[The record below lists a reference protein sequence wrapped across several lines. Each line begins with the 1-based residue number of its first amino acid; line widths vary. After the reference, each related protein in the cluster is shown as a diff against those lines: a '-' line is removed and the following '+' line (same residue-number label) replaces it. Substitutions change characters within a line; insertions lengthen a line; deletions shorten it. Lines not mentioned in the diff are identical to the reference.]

1 MFTSGRNNWH
11 ITKVRTGVIHIGLH
25 LCVFSKSNFSCRLFL
40 VLIFYTGLYNSYLHA
55 QLCTGS
61 LGDPVVKIDF
71 GNGAANYS
79 FTAPGYRLTTGSCPN
94 DGEYSITT
102 FQSNCGRQWH
112 SVAADHTGGGAFMM
126 VNASN
131 TPGDFF
137 LQTVSNLCPNT
148 TYEFSAW
155 VLNVVNN
162 PALIKPN
169 LTFRVEST
177 AGAVLNQYSTGDIG
191 VFSQP
196 TWEPF
201 GFYFTTGLGTNTVVL
216 RITNNAPGGGG
227 NDLALDDI
235 QFRPCGPTLR
245 SAALAGQDT
254 VRVCEYN
261 QIPILYQGNLSAGF
275 TAPAYQWQVSTDTA
289 RTWTDIPGAN
299 SLQFLRN
306 PSAPGYF
313 LYRLTV
319 AESGS
324 LGISS
329 CRIASNIHVA
339 DIFSKPLVN
348 AGPDRTKFAGRPVQL
363 LGSSDGMADNQ
374 VEWTPPLYLSDAFI
388 TGPLADPPQL
398 QSYILNITNRK
409 GCINRDT
416 VTVNVVDKLYVPT
429 AFTPNGDG
437 KNDRWNIPNLDLA
450 EGAVVQ
456 VFDRAGQVVFNATN
470 TATTWDGNFQGNPL
484 PTGVYIYLIRFRD
497 GYVMKGQLTLLR

>member
-1 MFTSGRNNWH
+1 MFFNNKQHRNS
-11 ITKVRTGVIHIGLH
+11 
-25 LCVFSKSNFSCRLFL
+25 VFFL
-40 VLIFYTGLYNSYLHA
+40 LLYLGSSIFDLSA

-71 GNGAANYS
+71 GNGAASYS

-102 FQSNCGRQWH
+102 FQSSCGRQWH
-112 SVAADHTGGGAFMM
+112 AVSADRTGGGAFMM

-137 LQTVSNLCPNT
+137 LQTVTNLCPNT

-155 VLNVVNN
+155 ILNVVNN

-169 LTFRVEST
+169 LTFKVEST
-177 AGAVLNQYSTGDIG
+177 SGVVLNQYSTGDIG

-196 TWEPF
+196 TWEPY
-201 GFYFTTGLGTNTVVL
+201 GFYFTTGPGTNTVVL

-245 SAALAGQDT
+245 SSAPLGFDT
-254 VRVCEYN
+254 IRVCENN
-261 QIPILYQGNLSAGF
+261 QVSVLYQASLSPGF
-275 TAPAYQWQVSTDTA
+275 TNPAYQWQSSVDTG
-289 RTWTDIPGAN
+289 RTWVDIPGAN
-299 SLQFLRN
+299 SLQYLRGL
-306 PSAPGYF
+306 STPGYF

-319 AESGS
+319 AENGS
-324 LGISS
+324 LGLSS
-329 CRIASNIHVA
+329 CRIASNAHRVEV
-339 DIFSKPLVN
+339 FVRPQVN

-363 LGSSDGMADNQ
+363 LGSSTGTVNNQ
-374 VEWTPPLYLSDAFI
+374 FEWSPSAFLSDATI
-388 TGPLADPPQL
+388 AAPLADPPQA
-398 QSYILNITNRK
+398 QSYILKVTSPTGCTNM
-409 GCINRDT
+409 DT
-416 VTVNVVDKLYVPT
+416 VLVDVVDKLYIPT

-437 KNDRWNIPNLDLA
+437 KNDRWSVPNLDLA
-450 EGAVVQ
+450 DGAVVQ
-456 VFDRAGQVVFNATN
+456 VFDRAGQVVFSASNSA
-470 TATTWDGNFQGNPL
+470 ATWDGNFQGAPM

>member
-1 MFTSGRNNWH
+1 M
-11 ITKVRTGVIHIGLH
+11 VILIELH
-25 LCVFSKSNFSCRLFL
+25 LCVFLKSIPSRSLFFI
-40 VLIFYTGLYNSYLHA
+40 VFFCVGIFNSSLLA

-71 GNGAANYS
+71 GNGAASYS

-112 SVAADHTGGGAFMM
+112 SVSADHTGGGAFMM

-137 LQTVSNLCPNT
+137 LQTVTNLCPNT

-155 VLNVVNN
+155 VLNVVSN

-169 LTFRVEST
+169 LTFKVESIT
-177 AGAVLNQYSTGDIG
+177 GALLNQYSTGDIG

-196 TWEPF
+196 IWEPF
-201 GFYFTTGLGTNTVVL
+201 GFYFTTGAGTTTVVL

-245 SAALAGQDT
+245 SAASGGMDT
-254 VRVCEYN
+254 VRVCEDI
-261 QIPILYQGNLSAGF
+261 QIPVLYQGNLSTGF
-275 TAPAYQWQVSTDTA
+275 TLPAYQWQVSTDTA
-289 RTWTDIPGAN
+289 RTWNDIPGAN
-299 SLQFLRN
+299 TLQYLRT
-306 PSAPGYF
+306 PSVPGHF

-319 AESGS
+319 AENGS

-329 CRIASNIHVA
+329 CRIASNILLA
-339 DIFSKPLVN
+339 DIYPKPAIS

-363 LGSSDGMADNQ
+363 LGTSDGAANNQ
-374 VEWTPPLYLSDAFI
+374 FEWAPPLYLSDATI
-388 TGPLADPPQL
+388 AAPLADPPQL
-398 QSYILNITNRK
+398 QSYVLKVTNSR
-409 GCINRDT
+409 GCISRDT
-416 VTVNVVDKLYVPT
+416 VSVNVIDKLYVPT

-437 KNDRWNIPNLDLA
+437 KNDRWSIPNLDLA
-450 EGAVVQ
+450 DGALVQ
-456 VFDRAGQVVFNATN
+456 VFDRAGQVVFNAAN
-470 TATTWDGNFQGNPL
+470 SSASWDGNYQGLPL

-497 GYVMKGQLTLLR
+497 GFIMKGQLTLISK

>member
-1 MFTSGRNNWH
+1 MAPGRNSWH
-11 ITKVRTGVIHIGLH
+11 FAKVRPGVIHIGLH
-25 LCVFSKSNFSCRLFL
+25 LRVFSKSNSCFRS
-40 VLIFYTGLYNSYLHA
+40 VLILFFFTGITNSNLFA

-71 GNGAANYS
+71 GTGAANYA
-79 FTAPGYRLTTGSCPN
+79 FTAPGYRLTTSSCPN

-112 SVAADHTGGGAFMM
+112 AVSADHTGGGAFMM

-131 TPGDFF
+131 TPGDFY

-169 LTFRVEST
+169 LTFKVEST

-191 VFSQP
+191 VFPQP

-201 GFYFTTGLGTNTVVL
+201 GFYFTTGAGTTTVVL

-245 SAALAGQDT
+245 SAAPLGLDT
-254 VRVCEYN
+254 VRTCEYN
-261 QIPILYQGNLSAGF
+261 QVPILYQGNLSSGF
-275 TAPAYQWQVSTDTA
+275 TSPAYQWQVSMDTA
-289 RTWTDIPGAN
+289 RTWTDISGAN
-299 SLQFLRN
+299 SLQFTRT
-306 PSAPGYF
+306 PSNPGYY

-329 CRIASNIHVA
+329 CRIASNIHLA
-339 DIFSKPLVN
+339 EIYPKPIAN

-363 LGSSDGMADNQ
+363 LGSSDGMAGNQ
-374 VEWTPPLYLSDAFI
+374 FEWTPPLYLSDASMAN
-388 TGPLADPPQL
+388 PLADPPQL
-398 QSYILNITNRK
+398 QTYYLQVTNGMR
-409 GCINRDT
+409 CISRDT
-416 VTVNVVDKLYVPT
+416 VVVSVVDKLYVPT

-450 EGAVVQ
+450 DGAVVQ
-456 VFDRAGQVVFNATN
+456 VFDRAGQVVFNAAN
-470 TATTWDGNFQGNPL
+470 SAASWDGNFQGAPL

>member
-1 MFTSGRNNWH
+1 MLVLFFYA
-11 ITKVRTGVIHIGLH
+11 GLH
-25 LCVFSKSNFSCRLFL
+25 QSKLL
-40 VLIFYTGLYNSYLHA
+40 A

-61 LGDPVVKIDF
+61 LGDPVLKIDF
-71 GNGAANYS
+71 GTGAANYS
-79 FTAPGYRLTTGSCPN
+79 FTAPGYRLTTGACPN

-112 SVAADHTGGGAFMM
+112 SVSADHTGGGAFMM

-137 LQTVSNLCPNT
+137 LQTVTNLCPNT

-177 AGAVLNQYSTGDIG
+177 AGAILNQYSTGDIG

-201 GFYFTTGLGTNTVVL
+201 GFYFTTGVGTNTVVL

-245 SAALAGQDT
+245 TTAPSGLDT
-254 VRVCEYN
+254 FRLCEYD
-261 QIPILYQGNLSAGF
+261 QLPVLYQGTLSPGF
-275 TAPAYQWQVSTDTA
+275 TSPAYQWQVSTDTA
-289 RTWTDIPGAN
+289 QTWTDIPGATA
-299 SLQFLRN
+299 LQYVRT
-306 PSAPGYF
+306 PAAPGYF

-329 CRIASNIHVA
+329 CRIVSNILLA
-339 DIFSKPLVN
+339 EIYPKPVVY

-363 LGSSDGMADNQ
+363 LGSSDGPVSNLFN
-374 VEWTPPLYLSDAFI
+374 WTPPLYLSDVTTAM
-388 TGPLADPPQL
+388 PLADPPQA
-398 QSYILNITNRK
+398 QSYTLTVTTNK
-409 GCINRDT
+409 GCIGRDS
-416 VTVNVVDKLYVPT
+416 VLVNVVDKLYIPT

-437 KNDRWNIPNLDLA
+437 KNDRWQIPNLDLA
-450 EGAVVQ
+450 DGATVQ
-456 VFDRAGQVVFNATN
+456 VFDRAGQLVFSTGNSSTS
-470 TATTWDGNFQGNPL
+470 WDGNFQGAPL
-484 PTGVYIYLIRFRD
+484 PTGVYVYLIRFRD
-497 GYVMKGQLTLLR
+497 GYLMKGKLTLIR